1 MKMIQ
6 QGNVVRIACL
16 AAAVALAL
24 AGGQA
29 WAQASPPA
37 SAAAPAQDILVSGVP
52 TGGPQAVQVQALI
65 QADYQQALADAGT
78 PALDVGQLQAV
89 ATRITAKLHEAG
101 YTDAHAYLPGQVLAM
116 HLGAAGTPPATV
128 AQAMTASAAPV
139 AAATPD
145 VPPLRD
151 REAPAAQDQSLAVR
165 GFHVR
170 GVGQHPDDGITP
182 ASVQALVDEQFT
194 TLSGG
199 ARKPVQANFGQL
211 QQVADRITDRY
222 RKAGFIVATAY
233 VPAQSVGEEGI
244 VQIDVLEGTIGKV
257 VVKGASHYRPGAI
270 AAPAEKLKGK
280 PLRKQDIDSALL
292 YARDMPGVTVSST
305 FQPGAKT
312 GQTDLVMV
320 AHEAKRPFVFT
331 VGGNNYGTELTGR
344 YRAQAGAAWNSPL
357 GIGDQLTANI
367 DYAFDPR
374 SNVYGALGYRIP
386 TVVVPGLSG
395 VIGATRSE
403 LQINS
408 GVFSALDVKGPTSSS
423 FAGADWKFVNT
434 DDVAM
439 QASAR
444 YIREKSQL
452 GALGVKLS
460 DERFDVAELGFGV
473 TRTDQ
478 RLRGLDMLQGSVRKS
493 VRDDSAT
500 PDLVSPDHDS
510 NFALL
515 RLSYTRM
522 QFLTRSQR
530 LYFKLGGQY
539 TPDALP
545 PLEQFVLGGPDS
557 VRAFPIAEALT
568 DRGWFSSLEYHVD
581 APGLGDRVSPFY
593 DRPWREL
600 LEAEV
605 FYDFGR
611 GYASHHRDGI
621 NTVETLEG
629 VGAGL
634 IFRVPRFHHF
644 EFRLD
649 ASVPTGSRDAS
660 DKRGYHIYSRFGFT
674 F

>member
-1 MKMIQ
+1 M
-6 QGNVVRIACL
+6 RIACL
-16 AAAVALAL
+16 AAAVAFAL
-24 AGGQA
+24 AGGEA

-37 SAAAPAQDILVSGVP
+37 PAAAPAQDILVSGVP
-52 TGGPQAVQVQALI
+52 TDGPQAVQVQALI
-65 QADYQQALADAGT
+65 QAEYRRALADAGV
-78 PALDVGQLQAV
+78 PALDATQLQAAAV
-89 ATRITAKLHEAG
+89 RITARLQGAG
-101 YTDAHAYLPGQVLAM
+101 YPQAHAYLPGQVLAV
-116 HLGAAGTPPATV
+116 HLGAGSAPAATV
-128 AQAMTASAAPV
+128 AQALAMPAAAAPV
-139 AAATPD
+139 AAAK
-145 VPPLRD
+145 VPPLRE
-151 REAPAAQDQSLAVR
+151 REAPAAQEQTLSVH
-165 GFHVR
+165 GFSVQGVGDHVR
-170 GVGQHPDDGITP
+170 DGITP
-182 ASVQALVDEQFT
+182 ASIQALADEQFA

-199 ARKPVQANFGQL
+199 TGKPVRANFSQL

-233 VPAQSVGEEGI
+233 VPAQTVGADGL
-244 VQIDVLEGTIGKV
+244 VRLDVLEGTIGKV
-257 VVKGASHYRPGAI
+257 IVKGASHYRTSAI
-270 AAPAEKLKGK
+270 AAPAERLKGA

-292 YARDMPGVTVSST
+292 YARDLPGVTVTST

-331 VGGNNYGTELTGR
+331 LGGNNYGTELTGR

-357 GIGDQLTANI
+357 GIGDQLTANV
-367 DYAFDPR
+367 DYALDPH
-374 SNVYGALGYRIP
+374 SNVYYALGYRIP

-408 GVFSALDVKGPTSSS
+408 GAFADLKVKGPTSSAY
-423 FAGADWKFVNT
+423 AGADWKFVNT
-434 DDVAM
+434 DDLQV
-439 QASAR
+439 QSSLR
-444 YIREKSQL
+444 YIREKSSL

-460 DERFDVAELGFGV
+460 DERFDVAELGFGL

-478 RLRGLDMLQGSVRKS
+478 RLRGLDVIQGSLRKS
-493 VRDDSAT
+493 VRDDSVK

-510 NFALL
+510 SFALA
-515 RLSYTRM
+515 RLSYTRL

-539 TPDALP
+539 TRDALP
-545 PLEQFVLGGPDS
+545 PLEQFVIGGPDS
-557 VRAFPIAEALT
+557 VRAYPIADALT
-568 DRGWFSSLEYHVD
+568 DRGWYTSLEYHID
-581 APGLGDRVSPFY
+581 APGLGERLSPFY

-600 LEAEV
+600 LEVEV

-611 GYASHHRDGI
+611 GYASRHRDGV
-621 NTVETLEG
+621 NPVQTLEG

-634 IFRVPRFHHF
+634 IFRLPRFHRF

-649 ASVPTGSRDAS
+649 AAVPTGSRDAS

>member
-1 MKMIQ
+1 M
-6 QGNVVRIACL
+6 RIACL

-24 AGGQA
+24 AGGDA
-29 WAQASPPA
+29 WAQAAPA
-37 SAAAPAQDILVSGVP
+37 APAAGMPAQDILVSGVP
-52 TGGPQAVQVQALI
+52 TDGPQAAQVQALI
-65 QADYQQALADAGT
+65 QAEYQQALAGAGAS
-78 PALDVGQLQAV
+78 ALDASQLQA
-89 ATRITAKLHEAG
+89 AAQRITAKLHEAG
-101 YTDAHAYLPGQVLAM
+101 WADAHAYLPGQVLAV
-116 HLGAAGTPPATV
+116 HLGAGATPAATV
-128 AQAMTASAAPV
+128 AQAMAAPAAA
-139 AAATPD
+139 AAATPK

-151 REAPAAQDQSLAVR
+151 REAAAAQDQTLSVH
-165 GFHVR
+165 GFRVQ
-170 GVGQHPDDGITP
+170 GVGNHPDDGITP
-182 ASVQALVDEQFT
+182 ATVQALADEQFA

-199 ARKPVQANFGQL
+199 TGKPVQANFSQL

-222 RKAGFIVATAY
+222 RKAGFIVATAF
-233 VPAQSVGEEGI
+233 VPAQTVGPDGI
-244 VQIDVLEGTIGKV
+244 VHVDVLEGTIGKV
-257 VVKGASHYRPGAI
+257 VVKGASHYRPVAI
-270 AAPAEKLKGK
+270 AAPAERLKGQ

-292 YARDMPGVTVSST
+292 YARDLPGVTVSST

-344 YRAQAGAAWNSPL
+344 YRAQAGVAWNSPL
-357 GIGDQLTANI
+357 GIGDQLTANV

-386 TVVVPGLSG
+386 TVVVPGLSA

-408 GVFSALDVKGPTSSS
+408 GEFADLQVKGPTSST

-434 DDVAM
+434 DDM
-439 QASAR
+439 QMQSSLR

-460 DERFDVAELGFGV
+460 DERFDVAELGFGLQ
-473 TRTDQ
+473 RTDQ
-478 RLRGLDMLQGSVRKS
+478 RLRGLDVVQGSLRKS
-493 VRDDSAT
+493 IRDDST
-500 PDLVSPDHDS
+500 KPDLVSPDHDS
-510 NFALL
+510 NFSLL
-515 RLSYTRM
+515 RLSYTRL

-530 LYFKLGGQY
+530 MYFKLGGQF
-539 TPDALP
+539 TKDALP
-545 PLEQFVLGGPDS
+545 PLEQFVIGGPDS
-557 VRAFPIAEALT
+557 VRAYPIADALT
-568 DRGWFSSLEYHVD
+568 DRGWYSSLEYHVD
-581 APGLGDRVSPFY
+581 APFLGDRVSPFY

-600 LEAEV
+600 LEVEM

-611 GYASHHRDGI
+611 GYASRHREG
-621 NTVETLEG
+621 NNPVETLQG

-634 IFRVPRFHHF
+634 IFRIPRFHHF

>member
-1 MKMIQ
+1 M
-6 QGNVVRIACL
+6 RIACL

-24 AGGQA
+24 AGTDA
-29 WAQASPPA
+29 WAQASPPVP
-37 SAAAPAQDILVSGVP
+37 AAPGAPAQDILVSGVP
-52 TGGPQAVQVQALI
+52 TEGPQAAQVQALI
-65 QADYQQALADAGT
+65 QSEYQQALATAG
-78 PALDVGQLQAV
+78 ASSLDGGQLQAAAV
-89 ATRITAKLHEAG
+89 LITTRLHAAG
-101 YTDAHAYLPGQVLAM
+101 YPDAHAYLPGQVLAV
-116 HLGAAGTPPATV
+116 HLGASATPAATV
-128 AQAMTASAAPV
+128 AQALATPATPALEAAP
-139 AAATPD
+139 AAA
-145 VPPLRD
+145 VPPLRE
-151 REAPAAQDQSLAVR
+151 REAAAAQDQTLVVH
-165 GFHVR
+165 GFRVQ
-170 GVGQHPDDGITP
+170 GVGNHPEDGITP
-182 ASVQALVDEQFT
+182 ATVQAMADEQFA
-194 TLSGG
+194 TLAGGSG
-199 ARKPVQANFGQL
+199 KSIQANFSQL

-222 RKAGFIVATAY
+222 RKAGYIVATAF
-233 VPAQSVGEEGI
+233 VPAQDVGNDGI
-244 VQIDVLEGTIGKV
+244 VKLGVLEGTIGRV
-257 VVKGASHYRPGAI
+257 VVKGTSRYRPGVI
-270 AAPAEKLKGK
+270 AAPAEKLKGQ

-292 YARDMPGVTVSST
+292 YARDLPGVTVSST

-320 AHEAKRPFVFT
+320 AHEAKRPFTFT
-331 VGGNNYGTELTGR
+331 LGGNNYGTELTGR

-357 GIGDQLTANI
+357 GIGDQLTANV
-367 DYAFDPR
+367 DYALDPH
-374 SNVYGALGYRIP
+374 SNIYYALGYRAP

-408 GVFSALDVKGPTSSS
+408 GAFADLKVRGPTSST

-434 DDVAM
+434 DDVAT
-439 QASAR
+439 QASLR

-460 DERFDVAELGFGV
+460 DERFEVAELGFGLQ
-473 TRTDQ
+473 RTDQ
-478 RLRGLDMLQGSVRKS
+478 RLRGLDVVQGSLRKS
-493 VRDDSAT
+493 VRDDSVA

-510 NFALL
+510 NFLL
-515 RLSYTRM
+515 ARLSYTRL

-539 TPDALP
+539 TRDALP
-545 PLEQFVLGGPDS
+545 PLEQFVIGGPDS
-557 VRAFPIAEALT
+557 VRAYPIADALT
-568 DRGWFSSLEYHVD
+568 DRGWYSSLEYHID

-600 LEAEV
+600 LEVEV

-611 GYASHHRDGI
+611 GYASNHRDG
-621 NTVETLEG
+621 NNPVERLEG

-634 IFRVPRFHHF
+634 IFRIPRFHHF

-660 DKRGYHIYSRFGFT
+660 DKSGYHVYSRFGFT

>member
-1 MKMIQ
+1 
-6 QGNVVRIACL
+6 VRIACL

-24 AGGQA
+24 AGGNA
-29 WAQASPPA
+29 WAQAAPA
-37 SAAAPAQDILVSGVP
+37 APDDTPAAPAQDILVSGVP
-52 TGGPQAVQVQALI
+52 TDGAQAAQVQATV
-65 QADYQQALADAGT
+65 QNAYRQALAGAGAS
-78 PALDVGQLQAV
+78 ALDAAQLQAV
-89 ATRITAKLHEAG
+89 AGTITAQLQQAG
-101 YTDAHAYLPGQVLAM
+101 YPDAHAYLPGQVLAV
-116 HLGAAGTPPATV
+116 HLGAAAPAGTV
-128 AQAMTASAAPV
+128 AQAL
-139 AAATPD
+139 AATAATAVATPK
-145 VPPLRD
+145 VPPLRE
-151 REAPAAQDQSLAVR
+151 REAAAAQEQTLAVR
-165 GFHVR
+165 GFRVQ
-170 GVGQHPDDGITP
+170 GVGEHAADGITP
-182 ASVQALVDEQFT
+182 ATVQAMADEQFA

-199 ARKPVQANFGQL
+199 SGKPVQANFGQL

-233 VPAQSVGEEGI
+233 VPAQTVGADGI
-244 VQIDVLEGTIGKV
+244 VRVEVLEGSIGKV
-257 VVKGASHYRPGAI
+257 VVKGAARYRPGAL
-270 AAPAEKLKGK
+270 AAPAEKLKGQ

-292 YARDMPGVTVSST
+292 YARDMPGVTISST

-320 AHEAKRPFVFT
+320 AHEARRPFEFSL
-331 VGGNNYGTELTGR
+331 GANNYGTDLTGR
-344 YRAQAGAAWNSPL
+344 YRVQAGAAWDSPL
-357 GIGDQLTANI
+357 GIGDQLTASI
-367 DYAFDPR
+367 DYALDPR

-403 LQINS
+403 LEINN
-408 GVFSALDVKGPTSSS
+408 GAFADLKVKGPTSSTYG
-423 FAGADWKFVNT
+423 GAEWKFVNT
-434 DDVAM
+434 DDLAV
-439 QASAR
+439 QTSAR
-444 YIREKSQL
+444 YIREKSRL
-452 GALGVKLS
+452 GALGIKLS
-460 DERFDVAELGFGV
+460 DERFDVAELGFGL

-478 RLRGLDMLQGSVRKS
+478 RLRGLDVVQGSLRKS
-493 VRDDSAT
+493 IRDDSVK

-510 NFALL
+510 RFALA
-515 RLSYTRM
+515 RLSYTRL

-539 TPDALP
+539 TRDALP
-545 PLEQFVLGGPDS
+545 PLEQFVIGGPDS
-557 VRAFPIAEALT
+557 VRAYPIADALT
-568 DRGWFSSLEYHVD
+568 DRGWYSSLEYHID

-611 GYASHHRDGI
+611 GYASSHREGV
-621 NTVETLEG
+621 NPVETLEG
-629 VGAGL
+629 IGAGL

-649 ASVPTGSRDAS
+649 ASVPTGNRDAT